1 MAAKSRSMSP
11 EGFTSIPAIMRVM
24 AASFSAANAAC
35 GESADAL
42 RTMSEAAT
50 VAIAV
55 TANVMARGMSVGS
68 ECGMAVQKMALSVG
82 VDDAL
87 RNLFQALIAIS
98 LASQDALLRDMAS
111 RQAPTRTSS
120 LREE

>member
-1 MAAKSRSMSP
+1 M
-11 EGFTSIPAIMRVM
+11 
-24 AASFSAANAAC
+24 
-35 GESADAL
+35 
-42 RTMSEAAT
+42 
-50 VAIAV
+50 AIAV